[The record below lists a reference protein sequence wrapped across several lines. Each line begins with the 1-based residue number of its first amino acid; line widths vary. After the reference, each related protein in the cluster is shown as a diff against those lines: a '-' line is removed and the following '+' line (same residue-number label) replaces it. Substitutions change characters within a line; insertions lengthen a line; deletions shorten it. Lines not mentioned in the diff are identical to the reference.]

1 MRLLREH
8 RGQYPSLTAACA
20 AVARQ
25 ERIGAETL
33 RRWALQAEIDEG
45 TRPGTTSQEHEQIK
59 RLKAENAR
67 LREDVAI
74 LKTATTCF
82 AGELDPATADRRV
95 HRHRSQRGSRRPRR
109 SAESCP
115 NRAARSPRAPN
126 GHDEPVSFRPGPSAT
141 PRFSRRS
148 TSSPGPAT
156 PQGRRKLTP
165 EGLYGRRKML
175 ALLRLQGVA
184 ATPGR
189 STGGRGIWACR
200 GWFARRASAPPTW
213 AKTAIGPVIC

>member
-1 MRLLREH
+1 M
-8 RGQYPSLTAACA
+8 TAACA

-82 AGELDPATADRRV
+82 AGNSTPQPLIAGFIDTVRSEGHAALVDLPSPVRTGLPDRRA
-95 HRHRSQRGSRRPRR
+95 H
-109 SAESCP
+109 
-115 NRAARSPRAPN
+115 
-126 GHDEPVSFRPGPSAT
+126 
-141 PRFSRRS
+141 
-148 TSSPGPAT
+148 
-156 PQGRRKLTP
+156 LTGMTNP
-165 EGLYGRRKML
+165 
-175 ALLRLQGVA
+175 
-184 ATPGR
+184 
-189 STGGRGIWACR
+189 
-200 GWFARRASAPPTW
+200 
-213 AKTAIGPVIC
+213 